1 MSIKKMEE
9 EVTKFRKDNRELK
22 KEIKEL
28 KTHNLFLLDRL
39 EQWAERNFQERQKWM
54 NMTLDEVLILSKTK
68 ADYTQA
74 KELAKTVEEIE
85 ENQSKVN
92 SKGLA

>member
-9 EVTKFRKDNRELK
+9 EVTKLRKDNR
-22 KEIKEL
+22 EL

-54 NMTLDEVLILSKTK
+54 NMTLDEVLTLSKTK

-74 KELAKTVEEIE
+74 KELAKTVEELE

>member
-1 MSIKKMEE
+1 
-9 EVTKFRKDNRELK
+9 
-22 KEIKEL
+22 
-28 KTHNLFLLDRL
+28 
-39 EQWAERNFQERQKWM
+39 M
-54 NMTLDEVLILSKTK
+54 NMTLDEVLTLSKTK

-74 KELAKTVEEIE
+74 KELAKTVEELE

>member
-54 NMTLDEVLILSKTK
+54 NMTLDEVLTLSKTK

-74 KELAKTVEEIE
+74 KELAKTVEELE